1 MPAAF
6 LLRRLVV
13 GAVALWPVVLSA
25 AEKSPMTPAIA
36 DRVLAREDDVT
47 GEFRRM
53 IEAGDADGKQ
63 NLKDIADAGSP
74 EWRLYHRDRQ
84 LLFAVPTRRNLTAL
98 DKDQGEEEAR
108 ELAVVL
114 LQQSFT
120 NELALGPNTEL
131 APDAV
136 RVVFIE
142 PAARNLYA
150 GSVVTGL
157 VGTPLPFAWAGFWP
171 STWSP
176 QGDCGC
182 R

>member
-1 MPAAF
+1 MPVASS
-6 LLRRLVV
+6 LRRLVV
-13 GAVALWPVVLSA
+13 GAIAFCPFAVPA
-25 AEKSPMTPAIA
+25 AEQSPMTPAIA
-36 DRVLAREDDVT
+36 ERVLGRADDVT

-53 IEAGDADGKQ
+53 IQGGDNDGKQ
-63 NLKDIADAGSP
+63 NLKDVTDTASP

-84 LLFAVPTRRNLTAL
+84 LLFAVPTRRNLTAV
-98 DKDQGEEEAR
+98 DKEQGEEEAR

-136 RVVFIE
+136 RVIFIE

-150 GSVVTGL
+150 GSVATGL
-157 VGTPLPFAWAGFWP
+157 FGTPLPFAWAGLWP
-171 STWSP
+171 ATWSP

>member
-1 MPAAF
+1 MLAASS
-6 LLRRLVV
+6 LRRLVA
-13 GAVALWPVVLSA
+13 GAIALWPFALSA

-36 DRVLAREDDVT
+36 ERVLGRADDVT
-47 GEFRRM
+47 REFRRM
-53 IEAGDADGKQ
+53 IHDDSKQ
-63 NLKDIADAGSP
+63 NLKDVTDTASP

-84 LLFAVPTRRNLTAL
+84 LLFAVPTRRNLTAV
-98 DKDQGEEEAR
+98 DKEQGEEEAR

-114 LQQSFT
+114 LQQLFP
-120 NELALGPNTEL
+120 NQLALGANTEL

-150 GSVVTGL
+150 GSVATGL
-157 VGTPLPFAWAGFWP
+157 VGAPLPFAWAGFWP
-171 STWSP
+171 ATWSP